1 MPTRRKHSHACK
13 ATISDAMGMATSKS
27 VLQISSAFLLLATRG
42 SRRLRPLLLPLL
54 LPFPLPPGAGKHT
67 PGPTQKICPSP
78 CCSKSERA
86 QWCTWHQAVLTRER
100 SPEPTLISGC
110 EPPCALVCPPSSGD
124 EELLRPEQLVK
135 QLLAICGQRLPA
147 KECRRLRLR
156 LRLGVVLGEEGLPLS
171 RQGLTRL
178 V

>member
-1 MPTRRKHSHACK
+1 MASRRKHSHACK

-27 VLQISSAFLLLATRG
+27 VLQISSVFVLLATRG

-78 CCSKSERA
+78 CCPRVATPGPTQKF
-86 QWCTWHQAVLTRER
+86 CP
-100 SPEPTLISGC
+100 SPCCSRVATLV
-110 EPPCALVCPPSSGD
+110 PRHA
-124 EELLRPEQLVK
+124 
-135 QLLAICGQRLPA
+135 A

-171 RQGLTRL
+171 CRQGGRRERRCRQGLTRL
-178 V
+178 I